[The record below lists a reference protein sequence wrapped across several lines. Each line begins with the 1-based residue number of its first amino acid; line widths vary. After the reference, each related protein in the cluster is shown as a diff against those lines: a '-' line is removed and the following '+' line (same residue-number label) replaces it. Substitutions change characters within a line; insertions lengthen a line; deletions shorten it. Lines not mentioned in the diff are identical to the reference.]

1 MGTGWLNRR
10 IFRRQNQIGALSKRL
25 AKFLQRRPQWVK
37 GLLLLGLLLLSVR
50 LLPYLTPIRAADLV
64 QEQQAVEFVD
74 RNGLPLGTILTR
86 DREHTVAVPLH
97 QVSPR
102 FIQAIVSAEDQRF
115 YQHGALDGK
124 AIVRSLLEAVQ
135 ARRVVS
141 GASTITMQL
150 ARMIDG
156 SPRTPAGKLKEVWTA
171 WRLAAGM
178 NRDEILQ
185 AYINRLPMG
194 GNIYGVEAA
203 SRIFLGVPASDL
215 NAAQAGLLAAIP
227 NDPNRLNPYDHWEP
241 LKRRQKYVLERMVAD
256 RFLTRDQAE
265 RAGQEDIT
273 LQPRHQ
279 GIKTAA
285 HFQFWLAN
293 QLPPTHPAR
302 VETTLDRPLQQFVET
317 QVQQVLQSLAS
328 HNVHHAAV
336 LVLDNSTGE
345 VLAYVGSPDYFADSQ
360 MGRNDGVQALRQP
373 GSTLK
378 PFLYEL
384 ALERRVIRPNTILAD
399 VPTRYAIPGAKLYT
413 PSDYSETFQGPV
425 RVRVALANS
434 LNVPAVRVLEKVGVP
449 AFLERLHQLG
459 FTHLNQ
465 SPDYYGLGLT
475 LGGGEVS
482 LWELA
487 QAYRAIAQGGKLVP
501 LKVARQEAEGRGQKG
516 EEMGKVG
523 KVGKVG
529 EISPSPSS
537 PLSPPSSLS
546 PSSSS
551 SWSLVTDMLA
561 DRHARARAF
570 GVESLLAL
578 PFAAAVKTGTSSDFR
593 DTWTVGFTTDYT
605 VATWVGNFDG
615 SAMQRV
621 TGVTGAAPLWN
632 RIMLHLHEN
641 REPGA
646 FPAPEGLVK
655 RPICA
660 LSGARPIPACP
671 TVVQEYL
678 FPEDLAEYD
687 RQPDPFF
694 PTVTTAN
701 GQSAQ
706 RLKLPPE
713 YNEWL
718 SMQPTPLA
726 ADGELRILSPRDDD
740 SFLLDRSPNPAEPA
754 QKLEFKL
761 ETSPTQ
767 PVEWRLNGKTIA
779 TQSTPSLFWIAQ
791 PGNWILQVK
800 SGDRTDQVHFQ
811 VQWNETR
818 PTRRGFSLSKSP

>member
-10 IFRRQNQIGALSKRL
+10 ICRWQNQIGAFTKGL
-25 AKFLQRRPQWVK
+25 AQFWQSSPQWVK
-37 GLLLLGLLLLSVR
+37 GLMLLGLLVLGVR
-50 LLPYLTPIRAADLV
+50 LLPYLAPIRAADLV

-86 DREHTVAVPLH
+86 DREHTVAVSLH
-97 QVSPR
+97 QVSPQ
-102 FIQAIVSAEDQRF
+102 FIHAIVSAEDQRF
-115 YQHGALDGK
+115 YQHGAVDGR
-124 AIVRSLLEAVQ
+124 AIIRSLLEAVQ

-141 GASTITMQL
+141 GGSTITMQL

-156 SPRTPAGKLKEVWTA
+156 SPRTLTGKLKEVWTA
-171 WRLAAGM
+171 WRLTAGM
-178 NRDEILQ
+178 ERDDILQ

-203 SRIFLGVPASDL
+203 SRIFFGVPASDL
-215 NAAQAGLLAAIP
+215 NTAQSSLLAAIP
-227 NDPNRLNPYDHWEP
+227 NDPNRLNPYDHWEL
-241 LKRRQKYVLERMVAD
+241 LKRRQKYVLGRMVAD
-256 RFLTRDQAE
+256 RHLTPNQAD
-265 RAGQEDIT
+265 RVWQEDVT

-279 GIKTAA
+279 GIRTAA

-302 VETTLDRPLQQFVET
+302 IQTTLDRPLQQFVET
-317 QVQQVLQSLAS
+317 QVQQVLQTLAS
-328 HNVHHAAV
+328 HNVHHAAA
-336 LVLDNSTGE
+336 LVLDNPTGE
-345 VLAYVGSPDYFADSQ
+345 VLAYVGSPDYFADNQ

-384 ALERRVIRPNTILAD
+384 ALEKRVVHPNTILAD
-399 VPTRYAIPGAKLYT
+399 VPTRYAIPGSRLYT

-459 FTHLNQ
+459 FAHLNQ

-475 LGGGEVS
+475 LGGGEVT

-487 QAYRAIAQGGKLVP
+487 QAYRAIAQGGKTTP
-501 LKVARQEAEGRGQKG
+501 LQIVRQEGEGRGQT
-516 EEMGKVG
+516 EEEEKGKVG
-523 KVGKVG
+523 KMGKG
-529 EISPSPSS
+529 ENLLFSTLNSQHSPST
-537 PLSPPSSLS
+537 
-546 PSSSS
+546 
-551 SWSLVTDMLA
+551 WSLITDMLA
-561 DRHARARAF
+561 DSHARAHAF

-605 VATWVGNFDG
+605 VAAWVGNFDG
-615 SAMQRV
+615 SAMQQV

-641 REPGA
+641 REPEA
-646 FPAPEGLVK
+646 FPVPERLVQ

-660 LSGARPIPACP
+660 LSGARPTPACP

-687 RQPDPFF
+687 RQPDPFY
-694 PTVTTAN
+694 PTMTTAT
-701 GQSAQ
+701 GQTAH

-718 SMQPTPLA
+718 AMQPALLA
-726 ADGELRILSPRDDD
+726 ADGELRILSPRNGD
-740 SFLLDRSPNPAEPA
+740 SFLLKRSSNPAEPGE
-754 QKLEFKL
+754 KLEFKL
-761 ETSPTQ
+761 ATTPTQ

-779 TQSTPSLFWIAQ
+779 TQALPSLFWTAQ
-791 PGNWILQVK
+791 PGNWTIQVK

-811 VQWNETR
+811 VQRSETR
-818 PTRRGFSLSKSP
+818 PTRRGFSFGKSLQ